1 MSLRP
6 STSSSAGLRVSTT
19 PVASAVRVASVAML
33 LVLATPSLARA
44 QACCAGGS
52 AITPGRLEAH
62 ETALVGVELRAASV
76 LGSYDSGGHYA
87 GSPSGDT
94 EFDLEQDIFGAVRVL
109 GRGQVALL
117 VPIVETRRQAADL
130 SRFGGGVGDVN
141 ASLRYDFISAG
152 ESRYVPG
159 VALLVGVTAPT
170 GTAPES
176 ATAPLA
182 VDATGIGA
190 WQTNLALALEQTY
203 GSWFVNATA
212 IVAKRTPR
220 FGQTLGTQVTLLA
233 AGAYTF
239 DNDMAVALSVSY
251 AFEGDATDSNGND
264 VSFSSKRLTSV
275 SASYLWPIDDTWRL
289 LGSVFVEPPLSHIG
303 SNQPASSGLT
313 LTVIRSWS

>member
-1 MSLRP
+1 VLRGSPAALSFAAVLASL
-6 STSSSAGLRVSTT
+6 A
-19 PVASAVRVASVAML
+19 
-33 LVLATPSLARA
+33 VLATPSLARA

-52 AITPGRLEAH
+52 AVTPGRLEMH
-62 ETALVGVELRAASV
+62 EMALTGVELRAASV
-76 LGSYDSGGHYA
+76 LGSYDSAGHYA

-94 EFDLEQDIFGAVRVL
+94 EFDFEQDLFGAVRVL
-109 GRGQVALL
+109 ERGQVALL
-117 VPIVETRRQAADL
+117 VPLVETRRQAGDL
-130 SRFGGGVGDVN
+130 SHFGGGVGDIN
-141 ASLRYDFISAG
+141 ASLRYDFIDAG

-159 VALLVGVTAPT
+159 IALLGGVTLPT

-190 WQTNLALALEQTY
+190 WQANVALALEQTY
-203 GSWFVNATA
+203 GSWLVNATG

-239 DNDMAVALSVSY
+239 DNDMALALSLSY
-251 AFEGDATDSNGND
+251 AFEGDASDANGAD
-264 VSFSSKRLTSV
+264 VAFSSKRLTTV

-289 LGSVFVEPPLSHIG
+289 LGGLFVEPPLSHTG
-303 SNQPASSGLT
+303 SNQLSSSGLT